1 MAALLSSS
9 RRRRKERSCHFC
21 GASKQADCDCGG
33 WTRKDENGNLI
44 EYLPQMSDPTL
55 NSKPHLGFS
64 IPRILTVSKDGGTS
78 DTPSSPFCSTCLANQ
93 NLQLNLLA
101 NYLPGDSDPQNSQ
114 SRAESTA
121 STRTLLDNLPA
132 YKASLEAR
140 YPILCSTCSMKASEI
155 IKERNYKVKAF
166 SLNESVKRLAKPFQ
180 ARLSSTRPSCS
191 FTAQNESLPLSGMG
205 GKLWTLQEWLWR
217 IQGLVW
223 LSCYLLRKNRA
234 QGIRTKV
241 IGKHHFLCL
250 NIIACLLRLFL
261 WFYYFNTGTRAFA
274 NARICD
280 VSNSLE
286 IAFLTDWGA
295 SVYSSLTVLKTDSP
309 IGVRSLAKSNARRS
323 LAQSTPTPTPTLAE
337 HELFSTLSLARPTS
351 SPLSEIDT
359 FHSHTVA
366 EGGTHTSP
374 SRLSVEPAFGKLTS
388 LQGKF
393 TEPGTAWNSPSP
405 RKDISG
411 QMDMSMD
418 WEPSP
423 DRDSQSND
431 ILLRPQTFLPPLP
444 FREET
449 GIEELFQS
457 HVKLVEGDDHQL
469 DRRKRMARTTVQSND
484 QETVFRNFKLWK
496 NFKSLTTSHH
506 QQSTLEYGTGSL
518 ADHVDYHCQVVGQI
532 LNNGIGDPSR
542 TKVVTIGHS
551 VGGYIATKV
560 LERYPDQVMHI
571 IGLFPTISHIARSPN
586 GRRLSRLFSPILL
599 PFINMLQ
606 IVVCLT
612 LPKIALCWLIKKLYS
627 PLSGTFDKSRPIK
640 ESEVVETQKKEMTIS
655 ENNLMIILNFI
666 LNINSV
672 SAVLKMARSEM
683 ESIRELDTK
692 FIHQFH
698 QKLTLFWTSHQA
710 DEWVGE
716 TEITE
721 IVDILN
727 PYNHHSSKESG
738 DEHLSHRGNELR
750 SSNEIPTWR
759 RMDEGIPHAFC
770 LKHNQ
775 VMAKECS
782 LLIKNRLLS
791 DT

>member
-1 MAALLSSS
+1 MTTSDNNPSPDTKNNQTGKTDNLRKLLTSYRYPGYPPTDLSIRYSFDQPYLRFDSSTNRFCHPSNEELLSSS
-9 RRRRKERSCHFC
+9 KSR
-21 GASKQADCDCGG
+21 
-33 WTRKDENGNLI
+33 NGTTPRLI
-44 EYLPQMSDPTL
+44 IYM
-55 NSKPHLGFS
+55 
-64 IPRILTVSKDGGTS
+64 IPGNPGLT
-78 DTPSSPFCSTCLANQ
+78 
-93 NLQLNLLA
+93 
-101 NYLPGDSDPQNSQ
+101 
-114 SRAESTA
+114 E
-121 STRTLLDNLPA
+121 
-132 YKASLEAR
+132 
-140 YPILCSTCSMKASEI
+140 
-155 IKERNYKVKAF
+155 
-166 SLNESVKRLAKPFQ
+166 
-180 ARLSSTRPSCS
+180 
-191 FTAQNESLPLSGMG
+191 
-205 GKLWTLQEWLWR
+205 
-217 IQGLVW
+217 
-223 LSCYLLRKNRA
+223 
-234 QGIRTKV
+234 
-241 IGKHHFLCL
+241 
-250 NIIACLLRLFL
+250 
-261 WFYYFNTGTRAFA
+261 FY
-274 NARICD
+274 D
-280 VSNSLE
+280 Q
-286 IAFLTDWGA
+286 FLTDL
-295 SVYSSLTVLKTDSP
+295 SKSLDGIQGCEIVCSAHL
-309 IGVRSLAKSNARRS
+309 GHSLRHNSNLDFR
-323 LAQSTPTPTPTLAE
+323 
-337 HELFSTLSLARPTS
+337 
-351 SPLSEIDT
+351 
-359 FHSHTVA
+359 
-366 EGGTHTSP
+366 
-374 SRLSVEPAFGKLTS
+374 
-388 LQGKF
+388 
-393 TEPGTAWNSPSP
+393 
-405 RKDISG
+405 
-411 QMDMSMD
+411 
-418 WEPSP
+418 
-423 DRDSQSND
+423 
-431 ILLRPQTFLPPLP
+431 FL
-444 FREET
+444 E
-449 GIEELFQS
+449 
-457 HVKLVEGDDHQL
+457 
-469 DRRKRMARTTVQSND
+469 
-484 QETVFRNFKLWK
+484 NFKLWK

-542 TKVVTIGHS
+542 TKVVIIGHS

>member
-1 MAALLSSS
+1 MTTSDNNPSPDTKNNQTGKTDNLRKLLTSYRYPGYPPTDLSIRYSFDQPYLRFDSSTNRFCHPSNEELLSSS
-9 RRRRKERSCHFC
+9 KS
-21 GASKQADCDCGG
+21 G
-33 WTRKDENGNLI
+33 NGTTPRLI
-44 EYLPQMSDPTL
+44 IYM
-55 NSKPHLGFS
+55 
-64 IPRILTVSKDGGTS
+64 IPGNPGLT
-78 DTPSSPFCSTCLANQ
+78 
-93 NLQLNLLA
+93 
-101 NYLPGDSDPQNSQ
+101 
-114 SRAESTA
+114 E
-121 STRTLLDNLPA
+121 
-132 YKASLEAR
+132 
-140 YPILCSTCSMKASEI
+140 
-155 IKERNYKVKAF
+155 
-166 SLNESVKRLAKPFQ
+166 
-180 ARLSSTRPSCS
+180 
-191 FTAQNESLPLSGMG
+191 
-205 GKLWTLQEWLWR
+205 
-217 IQGLVW
+217 
-223 LSCYLLRKNRA
+223 
-234 QGIRTKV
+234 
-241 IGKHHFLCL
+241 
-250 NIIACLLRLFL
+250 
-261 WFYYFNTGTRAFA
+261 FY
-274 NARICD
+274 D
-280 VSNSLE
+280 Q
-286 IAFLTDWGA
+286 FLTDL
-295 SVYSSLTVLKTDSP
+295 SKSLDGIQGCEIVCSAHL
-309 IGVRSLAKSNARRS
+309 GHSLRHNSNLDFR
-323 LAQSTPTPTPTLAE
+323 
-337 HELFSTLSLARPTS
+337 
-351 SPLSEIDT
+351 
-359 FHSHTVA
+359 
-366 EGGTHTSP
+366 
-374 SRLSVEPAFGKLTS
+374 
-388 LQGKF
+388 
-393 TEPGTAWNSPSP
+393 
-405 RKDISG
+405 
-411 QMDMSMD
+411 
-418 WEPSP
+418 
-423 DRDSQSND
+423 
-431 ILLRPQTFLPPLP
+431 FL
-444 FREET
+444 E
-449 GIEELFQS
+449 
-457 HVKLVEGDDHQL
+457 
-469 DRRKRMARTTVQSND
+469 
-484 QETVFRNFKLWK
+484 NFKLWK

-627 PLSGTFDKSRPIK
+627 PLS
-640 ESEVVETQKKEMTIS
+640 
-655 ENNLMIILNFI
+655 
-666 LNINSV
+666 
-672 SAVLKMARSEM
+672 EM